1 MTGMVWKPDVTVAAI
16 AERDGRFLLVEE
28 RASGRVVLNQP
39 AGHLEDGE
47 TFLDAVVRET
57 LEETAW
63 DFRPRAIVG
72 VYVWRPAHLGRTF
85 LRVAFCGELA
95 GARPRAH
102 RSTAAS
108 SRTRWLTRD
117 ELARAASPAA
127 QPAGAAVR
135 GRLPR
140 GRAPSAR
147 AHQSPDRPARLARR
161 QRLRQGTFSF
171 SLGTGDCLRA
181 EKGECPRLRR

>member
-1 MTGMVWKPDVTVAAI
+1 MSGMVWKPDVTVAAV

-72 VYVWRPAHLGRTF
+72 VYVWRPEHLSRTF
-85 LRVAFCGELA
+85 LRIAFCGELLA
-95 GARPRAH
+95 HHPARNLDH
-102 RSTAAS
+102 GILQ
-108 SRTRWLTRD
+108 TRWLTRD
-117 ELARAASPAA
+117 DILEPRTRLRSPLVLQCVDDYLAGTRHPLSLISHLISQPTSLAAS
-127 QPAGAAVR
+127 G
-135 GRLPR
+135 
-140 GRAPSAR
+140 
-147 AHQSPDRPARLARR
+147 
-161 QRLRQGTFSF
+161 
-171 SLGTGDCLRA
+171 
-181 EKGECPRLRR
+181 